1 MQTINHHQ
9 DFVFKKLL
17 FITDCNQDFE
27 NQVALLSSVLR
38 DLNALFEL
46 TQKGSAWRDLL
57 QEVLA
62 SLKLEKEVISRFQQ
76 KLLNFTNLE
85 VKKLIAPLSEKF
97 NVDNIKCLFA
107 VRGLIILWHLDHGK
121 KIPSVLLGQLD
132 VLFKAKNTE
141 AVSFIEKI
149 ILNVGSLVALQAE
162 YSPDHKWFKFISTLI
177 SALQSV
183 EIGPSIDKKSSTAA
197 LSFLKQGLAES
208 NSDESNVQVPVLLK
222 KESTYKSILDSG
234 DLLRYNLSDLKFLF
248 RKDFSG
254 VANLF
259 SDYHPAELSQFIP
272 GVVKAYEA
280 NQDDVSFA
288 FLVCLIT
295 RCHVSRFHLI
305 ALYPNSGS
313 NVWLDLHQGFIVW
326 NRHFLISTGDEVD
339 PVNIPLPLEIIN
351 GLTTKFQQFPN
362 SKTLGDL
369 FVNQLSSLKKLVR
382 KFTFTNS
389 ISSHRPFVTRLHF
402 CYGRFILHLCKDEVY
417 AAAIA
422 IDFSL
427 GVTANFNYVVLDPIR
442 INKICEDVYKQLGFS
457 GEFLNPVITAVGSR
471 QGQEIEKI
479 LNLLNEALHNTK
491 TAFAG
496 INNRSSLEQLVSAHN
511 QIAFGVALMMAV
523 TCGFRK
529 ARQYSVCNHTLDLK
543 NGLMLI
549 NDKASTEYL
558 TSRLVPIP
566 ELTQQWILFYK
577 NWLKSLALRMATRA
591 KQFSIDIA
599 SICADECSLGGIP
612 FLFYFHRNKIKP
624 VGSKHIYLLVT
635 KEGFESNLGRHFL
648 DRILR
653 DSSGSALLNAHAGRA
668 NLGQESFGMRSALSV
683 TDAMRELKLAIDNQL
698 ENLNILLPP
707 QKQPVRY
714 FKSNLIKT
722 YHPFSWQKS
731 AKKKTQLD
739 LGEPCPYHEFS
750 FLNASTFEKLITY
763 WVSAELKKDIGQLA
777 ISLILMDGILHEE
790 EVLFAV
796 RELVQGR
803 ILKIDNEYFVDVDTP
818 VLGIR
823 RVNLSNITLSV
834 LNSVILPADSA
845 KENKLQPQIETS
857 ISQLLLAVSANGKN
871 SLKAF
876 LEMAED
882 FYCIRVPGMLREW
895 MCGRQHARTL
905 RPETLLRHKL
915 QLRERLSDLGHAK
928 HQQGRVRSNQ
938 AIVNA
943 LNDACDKE
951 NNKDS
956 NVLRMKKLASVLE
969 GLAGTFFSLA
979 DNLLAKYAWFLSAE
993 CPRIKS
999 PSSVRTHFYVI
1010 KPLIQNICLDIDDL
1024 DELNTIDWLEV
1035 STNFLSDSSDER
1047 KISSLN
1053 YLLRLFKQ
1061 AEIKSLK
1068 QDEARAS
1075 RTYVDYPSSAEI
1087 ELAIRLI
1094 YDNTNL
1100 SGYQKL
1106 AALMLKL
1113 MEHLPLR
1120 AEDVASLRVSDV
1132 FIGES
1137 PFIVITSASTGTRK
1151 SDNANRVLLLTDPD
1165 LINQLNILQ
1174 KLRVSMS
1181 KGRHATTSLFG
1192 NSEELNSFEGTEEL
1206 LLIVSDALR
1215 CASGSSFV
1223 RPHSLRSKYLS
1234 ENFKQALMPQNTLI
1248 DALQQRNVLY
1258 ELSVIAGH
1266 ADPDVSVKNYVCE
1279 FNQIR
1284 RSWVDRLILDEVK
1297 PSAHFL
1303 ASITSLS
1310 YEAIRKRLQRNF
1322 SLADLNVNF
1331 QNEVTPQL
1339 KARIHD
1345 LEQSHLMDHYEYAL
1359 GTKKESIVLEIQ
1371 SAQFLACLLLG
1382 MEKYAAAAYF
1392 NIPNL
1397 VLKDIEINFNIFVA
1411 HKGNEF
1417 FTNLRTDYE
1426 RFRLGEGFINL
1437 AQHFGLWI
1445 IDSVQTAQLLR
1456 LLPTQ
1461 MEKPWPVNI
1470 KDIPFI
1476 LEFIAPRLQQSGFN
1490 LTVLIP
1496 DINPKENQE
1505 KTSQLYRLGVRRVEK
1520 NSRRNFAERDQL
1532 MILFRQAGI
1541 DHQSNLDQKI
1551 DNFEI
1556 NIFVLSLLI
1565 KHKIKG

>member
-1 MQTINHHQ
+1 MQTTNHQ

-17 FITDCNQDFE
+17 FITDCNQDFQ

-57 QEVLA
+57 QEVLT
-62 SLKLEKEVISRFQQ
+62 SLNLEKEVISRFQQ

-85 VKKLIAPLSEKF
+85 VKKLISSPSGKLNATST
-97 NVDNIKCLFA
+97 KCLYA
-107 VRGLIILWHLDHGK
+107 VRGLIVLWHLDHSK
-121 KIPSVLLGQLD
+121 KIPYVLLGQLD
-132 VLFKAKNTE
+132 ILLKAKNAET
-141 AVSFIEKI
+141 VSLIEKI
-149 ILNVGSLVALQAE
+149 SLNVGSLVALQAE
-162 YSPDHKWFKFISTLI
+162 NSPDHKWFKFISTLI
-177 SALQSV
+177 IALQSV
-183 EIGPSIDKKSSTAA
+183 EISPSLDNRSIAA
-197 LSFLKQGLAES
+197 EFSFSKQSVVEHD
-208 NSDESNVQVPVLLK
+208 SDESKAQVPAILK

-234 DLLRYNLSDLKFLF
+234 DLLRYNLSGLKFLF

-254 VANLF
+254 VAKLF

-272 GVVKAYEA
+272 SVVKAYEA

-288 FLVCLIT
+288 FLVCLIM

-305 ALYPNSGS
+305 ALYANSGS

-326 NRHFLISTGDEVD
+326 NRHFLISTGDELD
-339 PVNIPLPLEIIN
+339 PVNIPLPLEIVN
-351 GLTTKFQQFPN
+351 GLTTKFQQLPN

-369 FVNQLSSLKKLVR
+369 FGKQLPSLKKLVR
-382 KFTFTNS
+382 KFTFTHS

-457 GEFLNPVITAVGSR
+457 GEFLNPVITAAGSR
-471 QGQEIEKI
+471 HGHEIEKI
-479 LNLLNEALHNTK
+479 VNLLNEALHNAK

-511 QIAFGVALMMAV
+511 KIAFGVALMMAT

-529 ARQYSVCNHTLDLK
+529 AGQYSVCNHTLDLK

-558 TSRLVPIP
+558 TNRLVPIP
-566 ELTQQWILFYK
+566 ELSQQWLLFYK
-577 NWLKSLALRMATRA
+577 NWLKSLALRMSTKA
-591 KQFSIDIA
+591 KQFSIEIT
-599 SICADECSLGGIP
+599 SICADECSLASIP
-612 FLFYFHRNKIKP
+612 LLFYFHRNAIKP
-624 VGSKHIYLLVT
+624 VGSKHIHLLVK
-635 KEGFESNLGRHFL
+635 KEGLESNLGRHFL

-683 TDAMRELKLAIDNQL
+683 SDAMQALKADIDIELA
-698 ENLNILLPP
+698 NLNILLPP
-707 QKQPVRY
+707 KKQPVRY
-714 FKSNLIKT
+714 TKPYFTKN
-722 YHPFSWQKS
+722 YHPNAWQKS
-731 AKKKTQLD
+731 AKKKTQSD
-739 LGEPCPYHEFS
+739 FGEPCPYHELS
-750 FLNASTFEKLITY
+750 LLNALTFEKLITY

-790 EVLFAV
+790 EVLFALK
-796 RELVQGR
+796 ELIQGR
-803 ILKIDNEYFVDVDTP
+803 ILKIENEYFIDVDTSL
-818 VLGIR
+818 LGIR
-823 RVNLSNITLSV
+823 RVNLSNITLCV
-834 LNSVILPADSA
+834 LNSVIPKIDSA
-845 KENKLQPQIETS
+845 NENEFQPQVERS
-857 ISQLLLAVSANGKN
+857 VSQLLSAVGSNGKN
-871 SLKAF
+871 SLNAF
-876 LEMAED
+876 LKMAED
-882 FYCIRVPGMLREW
+882 FYCIRVSGMLREW

-915 QLRERLSDLGHAK
+915 QLREQLSDLGNAK
-928 HQQGRVRSNQ
+928 HQKGRVRSNQ
-938 AIVNA
+938 AIVDA
-943 LNDACDKE
+943 LNQACDKE

-956 NVLRMKKLASVLE
+956 NPLRMKKLASVLE

-979 DNLLAKYAWFLSAE
+979 DNLLAQYAWFLSAE
-993 CPRIKS
+993 CQKIKS
-999 PSSVRTHFYVI
+999 PSSVRTHFYVV
-1010 KPLIQNICLDIDDL
+1010 KPLVQSICLDYEDIE
-1024 DELNTIDWLEV
+1024 ELKGIDWLEI
-1035 STNFLSDSSDER
+1035 STNFLSDSADER

-1061 AEIKSLK
+1061 TEIKSLK
-1068 QDEARAS
+1068 KDEARAS
-1075 RTYVDYPSSAEI
+1075 RTYADYPSSFEI

-1094 YDNTNL
+1094 YDNSNL
-1100 SGYQKL
+1100 SEYQKL
-1106 AALMLKL
+1106 AALILRL
-1113 MEHLPLR
+1113 MAHLPLR

-1132 FIGES
+1132 FVGES
-1137 PFIVITSASTGTRK
+1137 SFIVITSASTGTRK

-1165 LINQLNILQ
+1165 LINQLKTLQ

-1192 NSEELNSFEGTEEL
+1192 RSEELKSFEGTEEL
-1206 LLIVSDALR
+1206 LSIISDALR
-1215 CASGSSFV
+1215 CASGSGFV

-1234 ENFKQALMPQNTLI
+1234 ENFNQALMPQNTPI
-1248 DALQQRNVLY
+1248 DALHLRNVLY
-1258 ELSVIAGH
+1258 ELSVISGH

-1284 RSWVDRLILDEVK
+1284 RSWVDRLILDELK
-1297 PSAHFL
+1297 LSAHFL
-1303 ASITSLS
+1303 ASITSLG
-1310 YEAIRKRLQRNF
+1310 YEATRKRLQRNF
-1322 SLADLNVNF
+1322 SIADLNINF
-1331 QNEVTPQL
+1331 QNEAPPQL

-1345 LEQSHLMDHYEYAL
+1345 LVQSHLMDHYEYAL
-1359 GTKKESIVLEIQ
+1359 GTKKESVALELQ
-1371 SAQFLACLLLG
+1371 AAQFLACLLLG
-1382 MEKYAAAAYF
+1382 MEKYAAAAYI
-1392 NIPNL
+1392 NIPILILND
-1397 VLKDIEINFNIFVA
+1397 VETNFNIFVA

-1417 FTNLRTDYE
+1417 FANLRTDYE

-1437 AQHFGLWI
+1437 AQHFGLLV
-1445 IDSVQTAQLLR
+1445 IDSVQTAHLLR

-1476 LEFIAPRLQQSGFN
+1476 LEFIAPNLQRAGFN
-1490 LTVLIP
+1490 LTILIP

-1505 KTSQLYRLGVRRVEK
+1505 RKSQLYRLGVRRVEES
-1520 NSRRNFAERDQL
+1520 SRRNFVSKGQL
-1532 MILFRQAGI
+1532 MVFFRKAGI
-1541 DHQSNLDQKI
+1541 EHQSNLEQKI
-1551 DNFEI
+1551 NNFEI

-1565 KHKIKG
+1565 KHKIQG